1 MSVIQSVDRA
11 LSVLCQF
18 NNQTRYLGITELSQ
32 LLDLPKS
39 TVHGLVKTL
48 EGRGFL
54 TQNQENGKYQL
65 GVKVYELGMVYSNA
79 VELQSAAKNA
89 ANRLA
94 SRYEEAV
101 HLAIYVGGMAVYI
114 MKTEFKGKLVAFP
127 KVGTSIPAYAT
138 AVGKVLLATLPDSDI
153 KNYREKLIPFTSN
166 TITNR
171 ESLRAELA
179 KVREQGFAVDNE
191 ETLKGIACVGAP
203 VFDRQE
209 RVVAALSISGP
220 VEKILGES
228 HPQLVKDVILAA
240 REISRNLGCSV

>member
-1 MSVIQSVDRA
+1 MIQSVDRA

-18 NNQTRYLGITELSQ
+18 NSEVRYLGITEMSQ

-48 EGRGFL
+48 EARGFV
-54 TQNQENGKYQL
+54 TRNSENGKYQL
-65 GVKVYELGMVYSNA
+65 GVKVYELGMTYSNA

-89 ANRLA
+89 ANQLS

-101 HLAIYVGGMAVYI
+101 HLAIYVGGMVVYI

-127 KVGTSIPAYAT
+127 RVGTSIPAYAT
-138 AVGKVLLATLPDSDI
+138 AAGKVLLAALPESEI
-153 KNYREKLIPFTSN
+153 EKYREEELFPFTSN
-166 TITNR
+166 TITSR
-171 ESLRAELA
+171 ESLLAELFR
-179 KVREQGFAVDNE
+179 VRKQGFAVDNE

-203 VFDRQE
+203 VADCHGQI
-209 RVVAALSISGP
+209 VAALSISGP

-228 HPQLVKDVILAA
+228 YPQLVREVILAA
-240 REISRNLGCSV
+240 GEISRNLGCSI

>member
-1 MSVIQSVDRA
+1 MIQSVDRA

-18 NNQTRYLGITELSQ
+18 NAQVRYLGITELSQ

-48 EGRGFL
+48 ESRGFL
-54 TQNQENGKYQL
+54 TQNPENGKYQL
-65 GVKVYELGMVYSNA
+65 GVKVYELGMVYGNA
-79 VELQSAAKNA
+79 VELQSAAKTA
-89 ANRLA
+89 ANHLA

-101 HLAIYVGGMAVYI
+101 HLAIYVGGLAVYI

-127 KVGTSIPAYAT
+127 RVGASIPAYAT
-138 AVGKVLLATLPDSDI
+138 AVGKVLLAALPDSDI
-153 KNYREKLIPFTSN
+153 EKYREEELFPFTSN

-171 ESLRAELA
+171 DSLRAELA

-228 HPQLVKDVILAA
+228 HPQLVMDVILAA
-240 REISRNLGCSV
+240 REISRNLGCPV